1 MSQKKNKI
9 VMAIIREIE
18 MTTGKKKDFGGQKVA
33 AWQCINAKE
42 GFLEHTVYSRGRKRK
57 CEEKK
62 LGKRGCL
69 L

>member
-9 VMAIIREIE
+9 VMAIIKEIE

-33 AWQCINAKE
+33 AWQCINAKK
-42 GFLEHTVYSRGRKRK
+42 GFLEHSVYSRGRKRK